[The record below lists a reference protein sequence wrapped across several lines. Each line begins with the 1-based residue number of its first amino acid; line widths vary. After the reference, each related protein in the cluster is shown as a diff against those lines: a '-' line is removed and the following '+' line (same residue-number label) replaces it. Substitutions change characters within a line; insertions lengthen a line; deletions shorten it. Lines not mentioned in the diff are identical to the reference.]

1 LQTFGSDQN
10 FFELLPHN
18 AELAFEGLF
27 KSYFEELCQV
37 AYRVLKDEHQA
48 QDLVQEVFFEL
59 WKKRDQVQIST
70 SLRAYLKR
78 AVLNRT
84 LNYLRDRRL
93 SISDEPLPEPPLPD
107 PDVLKMLGAAELQQ
121 VIDRAIDQLP
131 EKCRLVFV
139 LSRFDELSYRE
150 IATQL
155 NISEKTVENQVSKA
169 LKFLRIQLEPYL
181 REGLL
186 LLLLWFVS

>member
-1 LQTFGSDQN
+1 LQIQGPDQS
-10 FFELLPHN
+10 FFEQLPHN

-37 AYRVLKDEHQA
+37 AYRVLRDEHQA
-48 QDLVQEVFFEL
+48 QDLAQEVFFEL
-59 WKKRDQVQIST
+59 WKKRDQLQINT

-84 LNYLRDRRL
+84 FNYLRDQRL
-93 SISDEPLPEPPLPD
+93 QISDEPLPDPPLPD
-107 PDVLKMLGAAELQQ
+107 PDVLKTLGASELQAL
-121 VIDRAIDQLP
+121 IDAAIDQLP

-155 NISEKTVENQVSKA
+155 SISEKTVENQVSKA
-169 LKFLRIQLEPYL
+169 LKFLRIQLQPYL
-181 REGLL
+181 NEGLL
-186 LLLLWFVS
+186 GLLLWFVS